1 MRRRAVILSAGLLA
15 APGLVTA
22 QSLRPIRMIVPFP
35 PGGATDAL
43 SRIAAGKLQEKL
55 GQTVVVENRSGGNG
69 VVGGMALIQSQPDGL
84 TIMASASIQALLH
97 RVLRGIPFDPIN
109 DMTPIAR
116 TARGPLLFVIDPRR
130 APRDVR
136 ELAAATHANPR
147 DWTFTTS
154 SLGSAGHLAAIA
166 FGQAAQA
173 DILMVPQRSSS
184 AGLTDVMAGNI
195 SLMFDPVLAPLPMV
209 RGGQLRALAI
219 TNGTRIPAAP
229 EIPTMEEAGMPGF
242 VFHSWYGVWGPKG
255 MAPALVARMNRALN
269 EGMREPDVLQRL
281 TALAFEPVDED
292 AAAFDAYIRQDEAR
306 NTQLLRS
313 VNFEAQ

>member
-1 MRRRAVILSAGLLA
+1 MRRRAVLSAGLLA
-15 APGLVTA
+15 APGLVAA
-22 QSLRPIRMIVPFP
+22 QTLRPIRMIVPFP

-43 SRIAAGKLQEKL
+43 SRIAAGKLQDKL

-84 TIMASASIQALLH
+84 TIMASASIHAVLH
-97 RVLRGIPFDPIN
+97 RVLRSIPFDPIN
-109 DMTPIAR
+109 DFTPIAR
-116 TARGPLLFVIDPRR
+116 TAKGPLLFVLDPRR
-130 APRDVR
+130 PQRSVAEV
-136 ELAAATHANPR
+136 AAAAHANPR

-184 AGLTDVMAGNI
+184 AGLTDVAAGNI

-219 TNGTRIPAAP
+219 TNERRIPAAP
-229 EIPTMEEAGMPGF
+229 EIPTMAEAGMPDF

-255 MAPALVARMNRALN
+255 MPAAMVERMNRALA
-269 EGMREPDVLQRL
+269 EGMREPDVMQRL
-281 TALAFEPVDED
+281 AALAFEPVDED
-292 AAAFDAYIRQDEAR
+292 AAAFDAAIRQEEAR
-306 NTQLLRS
+306 GTQLLRS